1 MADLMS
7 VFGWV
12 CTVQSREVGCR
23 DGDGRPPAAWPRLRH
38 FSQLLSPRKR
48 VPPPGPASPIPTPPA
63 GRCLCLGAPCL
74 CLSAPGATNAMIV
87 AVIVCSSYFTEQTH
101 NVSDT
106 CPHDVYPM
114 VGGGCFVDMWDTTQG
129 AVGQVSLDS
138 MWRAPAGAASRSSP
152 QEQPARAGA
161 AAAAR
166 AAVAALAAASA
177 ASDRAPL
184 AFAQN
189 GSAPANQTATVGYP
203 ITGPEE
209 DYEEYKFKRRV
220 MVRNQPPSTR
230 ASLPP
235 PFPPHRHW
243 HASCNECQRQPGL
256 GGWEMGGSHRRRLSR
271 PLRPACPPSAGDHYC
286 PRRGRQSALHV
297 LLLPH
302 RARAAA
308 GPEHNV

>member
-1 MADLMS
+1 MS

-138 MWRAPAGAASRSSP
+138 MWRSQQEQPAGAARRSSP
-152 QEQPARAGA
+152 QEQ
-161 AAAAR
+161 
-166 AAVAALAAASA
+166 
-177 ASDRAPL
+177 
-184 AFAQN
+184 
-189 GSAPANQTATVGYP
+189 
-203 ITGPEE
+203 E
-209 DYEEYKFKRRV
+209 RRQQQEQ
-220 MVRNQPPSTR
+220 RWR
-230 ASLPP
+230 
-235 PFPPHRHW
+235 RW
-243 HASCNECQRQPGL
+243 RRRRQPVTARRWRL
-256 GGWEMGGSHRRRLSR
+256 HRTGALRRIR
-271 PLRPACPPSAGDHYC
+271 
-286 PRRGRQSALHV
+286 PRRWAIRSPGLRKIMRSISSS
-297 LLLPH
+297 
-302 RARAAA
+302 
-308 GPEHNV
+308 GG